1 MTDSKYRQDNSISFK
16 HCRMSGWR
24 AFLWMLVT
32 VICMAIAVPNEAEA
46 AKKRSSKA
54 KTTATA
60 KKKTATRN
68 TAKKTASTAK
78 STSSSKKRKTTSK
91 SRKGSS
97 SRRRAGSSSSKG
109 GNWALTAAD
118 VNPDSKSPE
127 VKAKKSSKRQVT
139 VERPDLEA
147 IRVATLDPKNP
158 MYFPKLMKK
167 FNRNDTTMT
176 ADEFRH
182 LYLGYMFQE
191 DYDPYRESPYSSV
204 TDAYR
209 NKTSHSKEEIDTIRK
224 YAELTLLDNP
234 FDLRQ
239 MSFLVHVLKERR
251 KDMSAKIWEY
261 RLEHLLGA
269 IKSTGTGENEEN
281 AWFVI
286 YPAHEY
292 DMVQLMGYHAVD
304 ADFIEPGFDYLIV
317 EPEEETARRL
327 RDKVQKGF
335 YFDVRQIHQQYE
347 LKHPEDGNE
356 EDEAS
361 DAAIDEESAEDP
373 DDIPAEED
381 PDDTP
386 AEEDPDDI
394 PAEENPDDIP
404 AEENPDDIPAEENP
418 DIIPAEEPEAVIP
431 AG

>member
-1 MTDSKYRQDNSISFK
+1 MTDSNSIYQLQHNSFS
-16 HCRMSGWR
+16 RSGFRAILWMIVM
-24 AFLWMLVT
+24 AFLMV
-32 VICMAIAVPNEAEA
+32 VAVPNQAYA
-46 AKKRSSKA
+46 AKKKTTKA
-54 KTTATA
+54 KTTATT
-60 KKKTATRN
+60 KKKTT
-68 TAKKTASTAK
+68 
-78 STSSSKKRKTTSK
+78 TSSSKKRKSTTK
-91 SRKGSS
+91 SRKKSTRKRSSSS
-97 SRRRAGSSSSKG
+97 SRGA
-109 GNWALTAAD
+109 NWALTAAD

-127 VKAKKSSKRQVT
+127 VKTKKSSKRQVT

-147 IRVATLDPKNP
+147 IRVATMDPSNP

-204 TDAYR
+204 TDVYR
-209 NKTSHSKEEIDTIRK
+209 NKTSHTKEEIDTIRK

-304 ADFIEPGFDYLIV
+304 ADFIEPGFDYLMV

-327 RDKVQKGF
+327 RDKVQPGF

-347 LKHPEDGNE
+347 MKHPEDDDE
-356 EDEAS
+356 VAAETDED
-361 DAAIDEESAEDP
+361 DP

-381 PDDTP
+381 PDDLP
-386 AEEDPDDI
+386 A
-394 PAEENPDDIP
+394 
-404 AEENPDDIPAEENP
+404 
-418 DIIPAEEPEAVIP
+418 AEEPDAIP
-431 AG
+431 AD